1 MQSIPSYFLYIT
13 PFASLKGLIFRLER
27 DEALLAALWI
37 ILPIFLI
44 YGCAGAM
51 HKVASVLCTLWEQP
65 KIALQLDWLTIILDS
80 IKLKHI
86 AHILHNKPQL
96 FHGSN

>member
-1 MQSIPSYFLYIT
+1 M
-13 PFASLKGLIFRLER
+13 RE
-27 DEALLAALWI
+27 EALLAACWI
-37 ILPIFLI
+37 ILSVFLI
-44 YGCAGAM
+44 YVCAGVM
-51 HKVASVLCTLWEQP
+51 HKVASVLYMLWEQP
-65 KIALQLDWLTIILDS
+65 KIALKLNWLTIILDS

>member
-1 MQSIPSYFLYIT
+1 MFL
-13 PFASLKGLIFRLER
+13 LVC

-37 ILPIFLI
+37 IPSIFLI
-44 YGCAGAM
+44 YECAGAM
-51 HKVASVLCTLWEQP
+51 DKVASVLYTLWEQP
-65 KIALQLDWLTIILDS
+65 KIALKLHWLTIILDS

>member
-1 MQSIPSYFLYIT
+1 M
-13 PFASLKGLIFRLER
+13 R
-27 DEALLAALWI
+27 DEASLAALRI
-37 ILPIFLI
+37 ILSIFLI
-44 YGCAGAM
+44 YVWAGAT
-51 HKVASVLCTLWEQP
+51 HKVASVLYTLWEQP
-65 KIALQLDWLTIILDS
+65 KIALKLDWLTIILDS

>member
-1 MQSIPSYFLYIT
+1 MSAEHPELFSVNNSFCFPQRFYFL
-13 PFASLKGLIFRLER
+13 S
-27 DEALLAALWI
+27 EALLAALWI

-44 YGCAGAM
+44 YGCAGEM

-65 KIALQLDWLTIILDS
+65 KIAPKLNWLTIILDS

>member
-1 MQSIPSYFLYIT
+1 MDNPAYI
-13 PFASLKGLIFRLER
+13 LIQER
-27 DEALLAALWI
+27 
-37 ILPIFLI
+37 
-44 YGCAGAM
+44 GGAM
-51 HKVASVLCTLWEQP
+51 HKVASVLYALWEQP
-65 KIALQLDWLTIILDS
+65 EIALKLSWLTIILDS